1 MDRLGR
7 LEVCIFATTS
17 PWHNWVL
24 FMQSD
29 RKERWQELCA
39 LAANEQNPEKLLEL
53 VIEINQLLA
62 EKEERLR
69 RQQEGNSSLLPKI
82 E

>member
-1 MDRLGR
+1 MFVPSQL
-7 LEVCIFATTS
+7 LP
-17 PWHNWVL
+17 PWHNRVL
-24 FMQSD
+24 FMHGD
-29 RKERWQELCA
+29 KKERWQELCA

-53 VIEINQLLA
+53 VSEINKLLA

-69 RQQEGNSSLLPKI
+69 QQQSPNPSLLPEI